1 MRGIYGQN
9 ANNHSDSLF
18 TASSL
23 SYFWIKQRPFTNS
36 ELVTAVSE
44 WVSNSTNATA
54 KYNDINNW
62 NTSEVTNMDSLFDG
76 KTSFNS
82 NISNWNTSKVTS
94 MYQMFKL
101 ANAFNQNIGNWNTS
115 KVTTMERMFWYAYA
129 FQQNI
134 SGWRYIDSQK
144 YE

>member
-1 MRGIYGQN
+1 
-9 ANNHSDSLF
+9 
-18 TASSL
+18 
-23 SYFWIKQRPFTNS
+23 
-36 ELVTAVSE
+36 
-44 WVSNSTNATA
+44 
-54 KYNDINNW
+54 
-62 NTSEVTNMDSLFDG
+62 MDSLFDG

-115 KVTTMERMFWYAYA
+115 KVTTMERMFWCLCFPTKY
-129 FQQNI
+129 F
-134 SGWRYIDSQK
+134 WLEYIDSQK